1 MPTVAFKTLGCK
13 LNQYETE
20 AVRAGLEDAGFDTV
34 PFEDAADYYI
44 INTCTVTHRGDYKS
58 RQMVRRACRGRP

>member
-20 AVRAGLEDAGFDTV
+20 VVRMGLEDAGFDTDPV
-34 PFEDAADYYI
+34 PEGAVQKQKEQPAAPKEKQPPDLY
-44 INTCTVTHRGDYKS
+44 
-58 RQMVRRACRGRP
+58 Q